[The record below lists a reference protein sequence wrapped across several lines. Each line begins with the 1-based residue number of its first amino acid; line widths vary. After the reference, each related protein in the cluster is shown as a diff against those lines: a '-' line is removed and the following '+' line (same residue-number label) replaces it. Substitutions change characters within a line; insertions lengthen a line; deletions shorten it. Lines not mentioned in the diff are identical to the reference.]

1 VNIVDMALHPA
12 PDNASGL
19 IALWI
24 AGDRAASE
32 AERLVEG
39 LGLPVARSA

>member
-1 VNIVDMALHPA
+1 MALSPA

-24 AGDRAASE
+24 AGEAAARE
-32 AERLVEG
+32 AEELIEA
-39 LGLPVARSA
+39 LGHPVVRG